1 MKVMTQFHERLRAQ
15 AETSQLAIRWRG
27 LPARDRLAL
36 LWLGAFLLL
45 VMFYL
50 ALWRPAER
58 HLQSA
63 RQYFTEQRALHA
75 YIQQQAPNV
84 RQADAA
90 APQAQ
95 IDPAA
100 LQVGLI
106 GVPWDGGTT
115 NRAGARH
122 GPREVRNLSSLM
134 RKVHHVSRIAPYD
147 LVRVGDLGDAPVNP
161 IDLLDSLRR
170 IEGFY
175 RQVHAAGTLPLS
187 VGGDHLVT
195 LPIFRA
201 LGRERPLGMVHF
213 DAHSDT
219 NDRYFGDNP
228 YTHGTPFRR
237 AIEEG
242 LLDPLRTVQIG
253 IRGSVYSPDDDAFA
267 RECGIRVIHMEE
279 FVELGVEAT
288 LAEARRVV
296 GDGPTYVSFDVDVLD
311 PAFAPGTGTPEI
323 GGMTSLQAQ
332 QLVRGLR
339 GLDLV
344 GADVVEVS
352 PPFDVGGA
360 TALVGATMMF
370 ELLCLLAES
379 AARSA

>member
-1 MKVMTQFHERLRAQ
+1 MASDFPQPLDAAVIPRFAGIPSFMRLPIF
-15 AETSQLAIRWRG
+15 TD
-27 LPARDRLAL
+27 PADVHIAL
-36 LWLGAFLLL
+36 L
-45 VMFYL
+45 
-50 ALWRPAER
+50 
-58 HLQSA
+58 
-63 RQYFTEQRALHA
+63 
-75 YIQQQAPNV
+75 
-84 RQADAA
+84 
-90 APQAQ
+90 
-95 IDPAA
+95 
-100 LQVGLI
+100 

-122 GPREVRNLSSLM
+122 GPREVRNLSSMM
-134 RKVHHVSRIAPYD
+134 RKVHHVSHIAPYD

-161 IDLLDSLRR
+161 IDLLDSLKR

-175 RQVHAAGTLPLS
+175 RQIHEAGTLPLS

-201 LGRERPLGMVHF
+201 IARDRPIGMIHF

-242 LLDPLRTVQIG
+242 LLDPKRTVQIG
-253 IRGSVYSPDDDAFA
+253 IRGSIYSAEDEDFA
-267 RECGIRVIHMEE
+267 KDCGIRVIHMEE
-279 FVELGVEAT
+279 FADIGVAAT
-288 LAEARRVV
+288 IAEARRVV
-296 GDGPTYVSFDVDVLD
+296 GDAPTYVTFDVDVLD

-323 GGMTSLQAQ
+323 GGITTLQAQ
-332 QLVRGLR
+332 QLIRGLQ
-339 GLDLV
+339 GLNLI

-370 ELLCLLAES
+370 ELLCILADS
-379 AARSA
+379 LKRRL